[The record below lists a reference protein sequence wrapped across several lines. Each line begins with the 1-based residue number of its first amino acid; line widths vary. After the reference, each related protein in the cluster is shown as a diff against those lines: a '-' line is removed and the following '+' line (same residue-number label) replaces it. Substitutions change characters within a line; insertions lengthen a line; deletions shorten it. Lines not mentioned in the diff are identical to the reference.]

1 MSPGNDAGRTRAL
14 TALATAAAA
23 AAVVM
28 VLVTAA
34 VATQQFARRDDR
46 RRTGY
51 RVRPRAAPRL
61 STAPT
66 RR

>member
-34 VATQQFARRDDR
+34 VATQQFARRD
-46 RRTGY
+46 TGAA
-51 RVRPRAAPRL
+51 RVTESDLEQPL
-61 STAPT
+61 D
-66 RR
+66 